1 MVKRRIPN
9 PLMGVRFPHS
19 LPLLRI
25 MKMLGNLFKAVVGTV
40 IETPIAIV
48 SDVITLGGALTDQ
61 EKPYTAQAVEKVVDN
76 IQRSTE

>member
-1 MVKRRIPN
+1 MVKRGIPN
-9 PLMGVRFPHS
+9 PLMGVRFPHL

-48 SDVITLGGALTDQ
+48 SDVITLGGVLTDQ

-76 IQRSTE
+76 IQKSTE